1 MSNETIT
8 PDQAREHLAWP
19 EGKDHPKVRDGD
31 GQAWFKVQGGQAWF
45 EVQGGESHPYW
56 NQLLDAPYEDAVMYA
71 VARPALTTIAGMHE
85 EWGYE
90 YEALH
95 GLGRATQWGFK
106 TEAAATRNMEN
117 ALRRNWDEH
126 QPTRIVRRY
135 VTEAMEA

>member
-19 EGKDHPKVRDGD
+19 EGKDHPKVRDGSE
-31 GQAWFKVQGGQAWF
+31 QAWF
-45 EVQGGESHPYW
+45 EVQAGESHPYW
-56 NQLLDAPYEDAVMYA
+56 NQLPDAPYEDAVMYA
-71 VARPALTTIAGMHE
+71 VARAALTTIAGMRE

-106 TEAAATRNMEN
+106 TKAAATRNMEN

-126 QPTRIVRRY
+126 QPTRIVHRY
-135 VTEAMEA
+135 VTEAKSA